1 MKKLLLFLSFT
12 FLSVGVFSQSL
23 TPIKYGLKVGINLAN
38 GTFTTD
44 SAGVK
49 LPATTMQIGPQVG
62 FVMQIALSE
71 KWFLNPEVLYSQ
83 KGVKFDYDYKV
94 DVDTTRFEFTTT
106 TNLVLT
112 YIALNP
118 DISYRAS
125 DKISLNFGPSINYLL
140 SNNNNLSVDISE
152 DTKVPDSSG
161 EIEDANSIDVGLNL
175 GLSYYFNQHL
185 VLNSRVFTGFLPIE
199 TNDEDLFSMKNRAFT
214 FSVAYLF

>member
-71 KWFLNPEVLYSQ
+71 KWFLNPEILYSQ

-94 DVDTTRFEFTTT
+94 DIDTTRFEFTTT

-140 SNNNNLSVDISE
+140 SNNLSVSTTIGKE
-152 DTKVPDSSG
+152 TTESSP
-161 EIEDANSIDVGLNL
+161 EVEDANSIDVGLNL
-175 GLSYYFNQHL
+175 GLSYHFNTHL
-185 VLNSRVFTGFLPIE
+185 VLNGRVFTGFLPIE
-199 TNDEDLFSMKNRAFT
+199 TNDKDLFSMTNRAFT

>member
-71 KWFLNPEVLYSQ
+71 KWFLNPEILYSQ

-94 DVDTTRFEFTTT
+94 DIDTTRFEFTTT
-106 TNLVLT
+106 NNLVLT
-112 YIALNP
+112 YIVLNP
-118 DISYRAS
+118 DISYRANE
-125 DKISLNFGPSINYLL
+125 KISLNFGPSINYLL
-140 SNNNNLSVDISE
+140 SNNLSVSTTIGKE
-152 DTKVPDSSG
+152 TTESSP
-161 EIEDANSIDVGLNL
+161 EVEDANSIDVGLNL
-175 GLSYYFNQHL
+175 GLSYHFNTHL
-185 VLNSRVFTGFLPIE
+185 VLNGRVFTGFLPIE
-199 TNDEDLFSMKNRAFT
+199 TNDKDLFSMTNRAFT

>member
-49 LPATTMQIGPQVG
+49 LPATKIQIGPQLG

-71 KWFLNPEVLYSQ
+71 KWFLNPEILYSQ

-94 DVDTTRFEFTTT
+94 DIDTTRFEFTTT
-106 TNLVLT
+106 NNLVLT
-112 YIALNP
+112 YIVLNP
-118 DISYRAS
+118 DISYRANE
-125 DKISLNFGPSINYLL
+125 KISLNFGPSINYLL
-140 SNNNNLSVDISE
+140 SNNLSVSTTIGKE
-152 DTKVPDSSG
+152 TTESSP
-161 EIEDANSIDVGLNL
+161 EVEDANSIDVGLNL
-175 GLSYYFNQHL
+175 GLSYHFNTHL
-185 VLNSRVFTGFLPIE
+185 VLNGRVFTGFLPIE
-199 TNDEDLFSMKNRAFT
+199 TNDKDLFSMTNRAFT

>member
-1 MKKLLLFLSFT
+1 MKKSLLFLSFT
-12 FLSVGVFSQSL
+12 LLALGVFSQSL

-49 LPATTMQIGPQVG
+49 LPATKIQIGPQLG

-94 DVDTTRFEFTTT
+94 DIDTTRFEFTTT
-106 TNLVLT
+106 NNLVLT
-112 YIALNP
+112 YIVLNP
-118 DISYRAS
+118 DISYRANE
-125 DKISLNFGPSINYLL
+125 KISLNFGPSINYLL
-140 SNNNNLSVDISE
+140 SNNLSVVTSGDI
-152 DTKVPDSSG
+152 KVPDFSG

-175 GLSYYFNQHL
+175 GLSYHFNTHL
-185 VLNSRVFTGFLPIE
+185 VLNGRVFTGFLPIE
-199 TNDEDLFSMKNRAFT
+199 TNDKDLFSMTNRAFT